1 MALLGDCVS
10 QKEKSR
16 RQDFHLAREH
26 TRVPRPA
33 DLRDQVLRARRG
45 RACSCRVC
53 SRPPRRTTTRFRAP
67 ELRVVL
73 SRPQVIILF
82 LANFR
87 ELNLY
92 FLDEVLEVQLLTKV
106 LEKVEKLILEQRLLI

>member
-1 MALLGDCVS
+1 M
-10 QKEKSR
+10 
-16 RQDFHLAREH
+16 
-26 TRVPRPA
+26 
-33 DLRDQVLRARRG
+33 
-45 RACSCRVC
+45 
-53 SRPPRRTTTRFRAP
+53 
-67 ELRVVL
+67 L

-106 LEKVEKLILEQRLLI
+106 LEKVEKLILEQQLLI